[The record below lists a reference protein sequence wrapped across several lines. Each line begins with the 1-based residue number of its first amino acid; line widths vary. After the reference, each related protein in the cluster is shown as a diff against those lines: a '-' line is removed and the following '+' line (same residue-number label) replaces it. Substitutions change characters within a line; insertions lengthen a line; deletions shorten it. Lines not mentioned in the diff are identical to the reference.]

1 MKSGMSSPPLVVAVL
16 VANDPGDWLEE
27 SLAALVDSD
36 YPNLSLMVVDNGSRV
51 PIATRVVDSAPD
63 AFLIRNESNLG
74 FARAVNEAVKSVP
87 SAAYLLICHDD
98 AAVAPD
104 AVSVMVEDALRMNAA
119 IVAPEIVAWDYPD
132 RVLSL
137 GFDVDRT
144 GAVRSRVD
152 VGDLDQDQYPIVEEV
167 FAASATAMLVRHD
180 LFTALG
186 GFDSEMFLFGEDV
199 DLCFRAQLAG
209 ARVIAS
215 SFAKVRH
222 MGILV
227 SGPVNAYLASK
238 YQPIRRRLRRAERTF
253 YVRANQLRC
262 INNNTEGMM
271 RRVSEVQLSAL
282 ALMEIVYFAITGRL
296 GTAKS
301 ILSALRSASGK
312 RRSAESMQRQELMAK
327 LRLLDQQ
334 ELKGRL
340 ARGSA
345 RLTAFFAHQRNTRA
359 MLRYEVERSRR
370 HSPGA
375 ILQKHLLDEESS
387 DPTAMAT
394 RYVQRR
400 IARVIQVFVILY
412 VIFASRH
419 VILGPLPAYGT
430 IAVLPHGSSLI
441 SDFFSGSLSPA
452 SGSATSVPA
461 GYLILGILGLP
472 FLGATGLMTHAF
484 LGGLIAVGLLGAY
497 RLGAKYRNPLS
508 ATLALLTYA
517 IAGSL
522 VGVFSVMSL
531 FGLVAFAFSPWL
543 IGIALDLVESVVA
556 GEKVTSRSLLRAG
569 MVGALATAFAP
580 GFVGAE
586 LVLAIAVIAAYAG
599 SGKARASG
607 FWVIGR
613 FFLLVLAITL
623 GANASWFI
631 GYLGPGTTLAS
642 LFGSAPPAHLSLL
655 DLLRFGAGSGASINP
670 FAEFAL
676 LGLVVTPFVARGARA
691 MRAEVALVSAAVV
704 FIFAVASSNGALGH
718 DPLPLVY
725 LSPLLSSFAAYGS
738 ANAVDTIYRDL
749 PREAF
754 GLRQLSGAAVV
765 VGVLATLLGVG
776 TPLLGGRLGMPASGY
791 ENSLGWV
798 TGSHGQAA
806 KVLWIGTPTTIPAG
820 AWWFASDV
828 AYSVTTG
835 RDLGFEGAYT
845 PIRATSYGSSY
856 DGLARAALLETTRL
870 GSYLARDGISYLAY
884 PASAQSPAL
893 QRLTLTLARQVDLTQ
908 VLTDPGVTG
917 YQVLEKVPVGS
928 VPSGGSH
935 AGAMALGLLVAL
947 EWLALVDAVFF
958 GAFVT
963 SRLVTHVKVSIAV
976 ERDLRGQDH
985 ATRAPTAPRSHAEVG

>member
-1 MKSGMSSPPLVVAVL
+1 MSSPPLVVAVL

-27 SLAALVDSD
+27 SLASLVECD

-74 FARAVNEAVKSVP
+74 FARAVNEAVKSVV

-98 AAVAPD
+98 VAVAPD

-119 IVAPEIVAWDYPD
+119 VVAPEIVAWDYPD

-167 FAASATAMLVRHD
+167 FAASATAMLVRYD

-199 DLCFRAQLAG
+199 DLSFRAQLAG

-227 SGPVNAYLASK
+227 SGPENAYLASK
-238 YQPIRRRLRRAERTF
+238 YKPIRRRLRRPERTY

-271 RRVSEVQLSAL
+271 RHVSVVQLSVL
-282 ALMEIVYFAITGRL
+282 ALMEVVYFALTGRL

-301 ILSALRSASGK
+301 ILSAFRSASKK
-312 RRSAESMQRQELMAK
+312 RRSAESAHRQEIMGK

-345 RLTAFFAHQRNTRA
+345 RLSAFFAHQRNTRA

-370 HSPGA
+370 RSPGA
-375 ILQKHLLDEESS
+375 ILEKHLLDEESS

-400 IARVIQVFVILY
+400 IARAIQVFVVLF
-412 VIFASRH
+412 VIVSSRH
-419 VILGPLPAYGT
+419 VIFGPLPSYGT
-430 IAVLPHGSSLI
+430 ILTLPHGSSLL
-441 SDFFSGSLSPA
+441 SDFFSGSLSP
-452 SGSATSVPA
+452 SIGSATSVPA
-461 GYLILGILGLP
+461 GYLILGVLGLP
-472 FLGATGLMTHAF
+472 FFGATGLMTHAF
-484 LGGLIAVGLLGAY
+484 VGGLIAVGLLGSY

-522 VGVFSVMSL
+522 VGVFSLMSL

-543 IGIALDLVESVVA
+543 IGIALDLVEAVFA
-556 GEKVTSRSLLRAG
+556 GEKRISRSVLRAG

-580 GFVGAE
+580 GYVLVE

-599 SGKARASG
+599 SGKSRASG

-613 FFLLVLAITL
+613 FFGLVLGITL
-623 GANASWFI
+623 AANASWFV
-631 GYLGPGTTLAS
+631 GYLGPATTIAS
-642 LFGSAPPAHLSLL
+642 LLGAAPPAHLSLL
-655 DLLRFGAGSGASINP
+655 DLLRFGAGAGASINP
-670 FAEFAL
+670 FGEFAL

-691 MRAEVALVSAAVV
+691 RRAEVALVAGVVV
-704 FIFAVASSNGALGH
+704 FICAVASNNGALGH
-718 DPLPLVY
+718 DPLPLVF
-725 LSPLLSSFAAYGS
+725 LSPLLAAFAAYGS

-754 GLRQLSGAAVV
+754 GIRQLSGAAVV
-765 VGVLATLLGVG
+765 VGVLATLLGVS
-776 TPLLGGRLGMPASGY
+776 TPLLGGRFGIPASGY

-798 TGSHGQAA
+798 TGTNGQTP
-806 KVLWIGTPTTIPAG
+806 KVLWIGTPSTIPAG

-828 AYSVTTG
+828 VYAVTTG
-835 RDLGFEGAYT
+835 RDLGFEGAYA
-845 PIRATSYGSSY
+845 PIRASSYGSSY
-856 DGLARAALLETTRL
+856 NGLARAAQLETTRL

-893 QRLTLTLARQVDLTQ
+893 QRLTLTIARQVDLSQ

-917 YQVLEKVPVGS
+917 YQVLEKVPVAK
-928 VPSGGSH
+928 VPAGGPQG
-935 AGAMALGLLVAL
+935 GALALGILVAL
-947 EWLALVDAVFF
+947 EWLALIDAVFL

-963 SRLVTHVKVSIAV
+963 SRLGTHVKVSIAV
-976 ERDLRGQDH
+976 ERDMRGQDH
-985 ATRAPTAPRSHAEVG
+985 ATRVPPPSRPHAEVR